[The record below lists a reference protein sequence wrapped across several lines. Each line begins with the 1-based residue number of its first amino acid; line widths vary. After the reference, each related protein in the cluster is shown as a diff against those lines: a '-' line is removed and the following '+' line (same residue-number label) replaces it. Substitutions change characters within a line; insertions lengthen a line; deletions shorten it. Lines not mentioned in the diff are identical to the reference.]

1 MRKASTVI
9 FTLLLAA
16 GLLAVNR
23 QPAFS
28 AEQTQATPSQQAAA
42 LRIIRASD
50 WKGGVE
56 SSEGECRATT
66 GEYSYWVY
74 ATATRCGV
82 PREQAERVVSIRQ
95 PIPGMAPLTAR
106 AELPEGRYAVWVYG
120 WGQPGHPW
128 VILCGKTCVY
138 EALPPTPAWVMI
150 GWIEL
155 RDNQGLLFRTY
166 RQPDG
171 HRLDVHAVVLS
182 SSDTKPD
189 WIP

>member
-1 MRKASTVI
+1 MIPALAI
-9 FTLLLAA
+9 ATLLWISGFPPAA
-16 GLLAVNR
+16 FASS
-23 QPAFS
+23 P
-28 AEQTQATPSQQAAA
+28 EQTQTTPPQQAAA
-42 LRIIRASD
+42 VRIIRASE

-56 SSEGECRATT
+56 ASEGECGATT

-74 ATATRCGV
+74 ASATRCGV

-120 WGQPGHPW
+120 SGQPGHPW
-128 VILCGKTCVY
+128 VNLCGKSCVVG
-138 EALPPTPAWVMI
+138 ELPPQPAWVMI

-155 RDNQGLLFRTY
+155 RDNQGLLFRSY

-171 HRLDVHAVVLS
+171 HRLDVHVVVLS
-182 SSDTKPD
+182 SSDAKPD
-189 WIP
+189 WTP